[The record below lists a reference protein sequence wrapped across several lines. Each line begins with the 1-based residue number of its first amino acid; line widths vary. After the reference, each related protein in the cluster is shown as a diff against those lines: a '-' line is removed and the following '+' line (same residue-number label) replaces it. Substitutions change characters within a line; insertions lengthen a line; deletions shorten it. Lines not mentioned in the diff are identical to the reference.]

1 MHESGNKTRKI
12 IAVLHETQAVVNE
25 SMKKKSP
32 KRKRV
37 FKSDP
42 ENLIRSFLLISR
54 EQSIP
59 MTILPLSLL
68 K

>member
-12 IAVLHETQAVVNE
+12 ISVLHATQAVVNE

-42 ENLIRSFLLISR
+42 ENLIRSFLLISY

-59 MTILPLSLL
+59 
-68 K
+68 